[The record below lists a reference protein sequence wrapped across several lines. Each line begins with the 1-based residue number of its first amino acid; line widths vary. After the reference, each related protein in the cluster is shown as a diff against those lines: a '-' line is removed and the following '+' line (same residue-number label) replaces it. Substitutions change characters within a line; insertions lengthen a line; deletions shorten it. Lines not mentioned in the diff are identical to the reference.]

1 MTVLHTCP
9 SCGLDSE
16 ETRCPRCNTLKVIGC
31 SGACS
36 VCGSSCRTD
45 AVPDPPAGPAAQL
58 PSDTASS
65 DDEHP
70 GTPLE
75 R

>member
-1 MTVLHTCP
+1 MAVMPRCP
-9 SCGLDSE
+9 SCGLQSDE
-16 ETRCPRCNTLKVIGC
+16 IRCPRCNTLKVIGC
-31 SGACS
+31 SGSCALCKTSTACKS
-36 VCGSSCRTD
+36 PIEVGKR
-45 AVPDPPAGPAAQL
+45 
-58 PSDTASS
+58 PSDAACE

>member
-1 MTVLHTCP
+1 MTLLHSCP

-31 SGACS
+31 SGACGI
-36 VCGSSCRTD
+36 CGSSCRTGSVVAPPTNNATVPSED
-45 AVPDPPAGPAAQL
+45 AVE
-58 PSDTASS
+58 
-65 DDEHP
+65 DDDHP

>member
-1 MTVLHTCP
+1 MTVLHSCP

-31 SGACS
+31 SGACGI
-36 VCGSSCRTD
+36 CGSSCRTGS
-45 AVPDPPAGPAAQL
+45 VPAPPSGATL
-58 PSDTASS
+58 PSEDAAE
-65 DDEHP
+65 DDGHP